1 MTGVWFG
8 NDDGTPTRK
17 ASGGNLPV
25 ETWSRFMKVALKGV
39 APSPLPGDWHSP
51 NGTPDSLDSG
61 PTATISSAG
70 ALPQRD
76 PATGRPS
83 VLSTGPVQRGDPGPT
98 GSLAAAGAA
107 PGIPMSIGR
116 VAAQGP
122 GALRSDTAPGV
133 DDPRYTDEP
142 VPPAVIPQDTE
153 QPRTVSRDD
162 RSLLD
167 KLFGG

>member
-1 MTGVWFG
+1 
-8 NDDGTPTRK
+8 
-17 ASGGNLPV
+17 
-25 ETWSRFMKVALKGV
+25 
-39 APSPLPGDWHSP
+39 
-51 NGTPDSLDSG
+51 
-61 PTATISSAG
+61 
-70 ALPQRD
+70 
-76 PATGRPS
+76 
-83 VLSTGPVQRGDPGPT
+83 
-98 GSLAAAGAA
+98 
-107 PGIPMSIGR
+107 MSIGR

>member
-39 APSPLPGDWHSP
+39 TPSPLPGDYRSP
-51 NGTPDSLDSG
+51 AASPEHDEG
-61 PTATISSAG
+61 PMAAIPG
-70 ALPQRD
+70 GVALPPRD
-76 PATGRPS
+76 PATGHPAVVS
-83 VLSTGPVQRGDPGPT
+83 AGPVQRADPGPT
-98 GSLAAAGAA
+98 GSIAAGNAA
-107 PGIPMSIGR
+107 PMSIGR
-116 VAAQGP
+116 LTAQGSN
-122 GALRSDTAPGV
+122 ASRSDSAPGV

-142 VPPAVIPQDTE
+142 VPPAVIPEESE

-162 RSLLD
+162 RGFLD